1 MLKKLASGTI
11 IIVLF
16 CTLGGTSVFARN
28 TTRPDDKTEKTNVP
42 FEGPPKE
49 EAKENEQLK
58 KKMLKLV
65 ADAKAGKIAP
75 AAKSQIQPA
84 KGNNLSTK
92 AKIAIG
98 VGVAVL
104 VLALVANHVR
114 NHLFDDFHP
123 FRQGGN

>member
-1 MLKKLASGTI
+1 MFKTFASVVMITAL
-11 IIVLF
+11 V
-16 CTLGGTSVFARN
+16 CMLGGTSVFARN
-28 TTRPDDKTEKTNVP
+28 TNSPDDKNEKANVP
-42 FEGPPKE
+42 ADAPPKDE
-49 EAKENEQLK
+49 PKANEQLK
-58 KKMLKLV
+58 KNIHKLV

-92 AKIAIG
+92 TKIAIG